1 MALPIFFEK
10 SNYEIVE
17 LCRLCL
23 NSKGQGAVGGISRWL
38 REATG

>member
-1 MALPIFFEK
+1 MAGSAMALPIFFEK

-23 NSKGQGAVGGISRWL
+23 NSKGQEAIRVVSR
-38 REATG
+38 